1 MSRIGRMPVAIPAG
15 VTVTIAENN
24 NVTVKGPKGTLVRDL
39 PVEMEIKEEEP
50 ENAEASIVVT
60 ESGTE
65 TKDSD
70 LHIEKDQS
78 LITVIEL
85 GSDIVDKESQN

>member
-1 MSRIGRMPVAIPAG
+1 MM
-15 VTVTIAENN
+15 
-24 NVTVKGPKGTLVRDL
+24 
-39 PVEMEIKEEEP
+39 MEIKEEEP

-85 GSDIVDKESQN
+85 GSDIVDIERRDCQWRQQNRGGKWNLEMNKI

>member
-1 MSRIGRMPVAIPAG
+1 MM
-15 VTVTIAENN
+15 
-24 NVTVKGPKGTLVRDL
+24 
-39 PVEMEIKEEEP
+39 MEIKEEEP

-85 GSDIVDKESQN
+85 GSDIKNRRIERRDCQWRQQNRGGKWN

>member
-1 MSRIGRMPVAIPAG
+1 MM
-15 VTVTIAENN
+15 
-24 NVTVKGPKGTLVRDL
+24 
-39 PVEMEIKEEEP
+39 MEIKEEEP
-50 ENAEASIVVT
+50 ENAEASIAVT

>member
-1 MSRIGRMPVAIPAG
+1 MRKHAPIIIFAFNRLEPLKRCVASLQK
-15 VTVTIAENN
+15 N
-24 NVTVKGPKGTLVRDL
+24 
-39 PVEMEIKEEEP
+39 
-50 ENAEASIVVT
+50 
-60 ESGTE
+60 TE

>member
-1 MSRIGRMPVAIPAG
+1 MM
-15 VTVTIAENN
+15 
-24 NVTVKGPKGTLVRDL
+24 
-39 PVEMEIKEEEP
+39 MEIKEEEP

-85 GSDIVDKESQN
+85 GSDIVDKESQIERRDCQWRQQNRGGKWNLEMNKI

>member
-1 MSRIGRMPVAIPAG
+1 MI
-15 VTVTIAENN
+15 
-24 NVTVKGPKGTLVRDL
+24 
-39 PVEMEIKEEEP
+39 MEIKEEEL
-50 ENAEASIVVT
+50 ENAEAAIVVT
-60 ESGTE
+60 ESGME
-65 TKDSD
+65 TKDND